1 MSRLYKQ
8 YKEQKELI
16 NDLLEQVSAEVN
28 RNVENC
34 TNLHIKEKK
43 EKKDKE
49 TMEYQYARIKAL
61 EDKVKQLE
69 AQNKDL
75 SYILTLTE
83 TELCEKKESLKQA
96 LKYSGAL

>member
-8 YKEQKELI
+8 YKEQ
-16 NDLLEQVSAEVN
+16 
-28 RNVENC
+28 
-34 TNLHIKEKK
+34 
-43 EKKDKE
+43 KE

-83 TELCEKKESLKQA
+83 TELCEKKQPLKQA

>member
-8 YKEQKELI
+8 YKEQKE
-16 NDLLEQVSAEVN
+16 
-28 RNVENC
+28 
-34 TNLHIKEKK
+34 
-43 EKKDKE
+43 
-49 TMEYQYARIKAL
+49 TMEYQDARIKAL
-61 EDKVKQLE
+61 EIRNKQLE
-69 AQNKDL
+69 KQVLDL

>member
-8 YKEQKELI
+8 YKEQ
-16 NDLLEQVSAEVN
+16 
-28 RNVENC
+28 
-34 TNLHIKEKK
+34 
-43 EKKDKE
+43 KE

-61 EDKVKQLE
+61 EGKVKQLE

-83 TELCEKKESLKQA
+83 TELCEKKESLKRA
-96 LKYSGAL
+96 LEFSGMLERGLL

>member
-1 MSRLYKQ
+1 
-8 YKEQKELI
+8 
-16 NDLLEQVSAEVN
+16 
-28 RNVENC
+28 
-34 TNLHIKEKK
+34 
-43 EKKDKE
+43 
-49 TMEYQYARIKAL
+49 MEYQYARIKAL
-61 EDKVKQLE
+61 EDKVQQLE

>member
-8 YKEQKELI
+8 YKEQKE
-16 NDLLEQVSAEVN
+16 
-28 RNVENC
+28 
-34 TNLHIKEKK
+34 
-43 EKKDKE
+43 
-49 TMEYQYARIKAL
+49 TMDYQYARIKAL

>member
-8 YKEQKELI
+8 YKEQ
-16 NDLLEQVSAEVN
+16 
-28 RNVENC
+28 
-34 TNLHIKEKK
+34 
-43 EKKDKE
+43 KE

-61 EDKVKQLE
+61 EDKVQQLE